1 MAILGMIFTPYGWG
15 QKFTLNNPMEHLLD
29 LFKFFPE
36 AFEGQGNRFSPFF
49 HGFSLKKQSEL
60 VSELLMHFYVR
71 SFGPLETSE
80 VTCFQQNY
88 H

>member
-1 MAILGMIFTPYGWG
+1 
-15 QKFTLNNPMEHLLD
+15 MEHHLD

-49 HGFSLKKQSEL
+49 HGFSFKKQSEL
-60 VSELLMHFYVR
+60 VSEVLMHFYVR

-80 VTCFQQNY
+80 VTCFQHNY